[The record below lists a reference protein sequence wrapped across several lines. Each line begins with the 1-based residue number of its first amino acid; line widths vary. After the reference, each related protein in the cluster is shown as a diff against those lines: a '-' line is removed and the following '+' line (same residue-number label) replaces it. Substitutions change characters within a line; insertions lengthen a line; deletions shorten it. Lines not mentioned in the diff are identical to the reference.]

1 MKKVLLF
8 SILILSIPNVILA
21 QTTTDVANLKV
32 NLADIKT
39 IEVLTKS
46 VAINLATGADYL
58 NAAGTVGVSTT
69 KAAHLK
75 VVSRGGFKVLVTAA
89 SNLIGP
95 TAGQD
100 ISKNNIY
107 ISVLGHAS
115 LSAAAVASTEL
126 TGLVKSVDHNLGTAP
141 TAAIITT
148 ALLGGGTAGSTFDV
162 QYTLKNQLNAAN
174 LPAGDY
180 ATTVTYTIVLP

>member
-1 MKKVLLF
+1 MKKVLF
-8 SILILSIPNVILA
+8 SAALLLSGATAFA

-46 VAINLATGADYL
+46 VAINIATGDDYL
-58 NAAGTVGVSTT
+58 NGAGATGVSIT
-69 KAAHLK
+69 KPAHLK
-75 VVSRGGFKVLVTAA
+75 VISRGGFKVLVTAA
-89 SNLIGP
+89 SNLTGP

-100 ISKNNIY
+100 ISKGNIY
-107 ISVLGHAS
+107 ISVLGHNS
-115 LSAAAVASTEL
+115 LSPAAVAATEL
-126 TGLVKSVDHNLGTAP
+126 TGLVKAVDHNLGTAP

-148 ALLGGGTAGSTFDV
+148 ALLGGGTAGTTFDV
-162 QYTLKNQLNAAN
+162 QYTMKNQANLAN

-180 ATTVTYTIVLP
+180 ATTVTYTIALP